1 MAENQAISFS
11 LPSPYQSE
19 LADIARRQKMAE
31 IMQQQAFQPAE
42 TFSYNGIQARTSP
55 LTGIAKA
62 LQGYMA
68 AKTQKDLIQEQK
80 ALGEKFRKQS
90 GEEGEQFLNALQ
102 GTPAIKGTEGVKAY
116 DYTPS
121 AFDLEQ
127 NPQLLNNVNPQQQAA
142 MDMGQM
148 PKLTSPEQKG
158 LAPQPAVGP
167 DLARALQLSMGSVN
181 PMVQSAGGSLLAN
194 MIKGPETAFGKID
207 PKDYTTES
215 LRAFIATGG
224 KDQSILDPR
233 VKQEFIETTNAQGQ
247 KVKVAVNPYALLKDG
262 IVQPMSGFIGEL
274 QNLGMLTP
282 AMMQNPQVQNLLSGY
297 LGKQTGQITP
307 VELQRIQID
316 LARLRDQQVNTQANT
331 GMSAGVPNAPQAFN
345 LFGQPQVAA
354 PTVMNAPSATRGAA
368 PASMGAPSAQQ
379 GTGLPADLSR
389 TGLPINTQRKIQA
402 ELLTDQFKNQAAA
415 KEVLPARIAQG
426 QNMID
431 LVNRMVGTVNEK
443 GEAITQ
449 PHAGINAVGS
459 AIGRVGSF
467 VPGSSGAD
475 FISMYNQVKGQ
486 SFLEAIEKMKGSG
499 AISEIEG
506 TKASQAINRMDVSQS
521 REEFTRAAREFQK
534 NMILGMEIAQKRAG
548 GLSPG
553 AQDALNAAMKGRR

>member
-1 MAENQAISFS
+1 MAEQVSFT
-11 LPSPYQSE
+11 LPSPYQAE
-19 LADIARRQKMAE
+19 MADIARRQRMAE
-31 IMQQQAFQPAE
+31 LMQQQAFQPAE

-55 LTGIAKA
+55 LTGLAKA

-68 AKTQKDLIQEQK
+68 VKTQKDLANEQK
-80 ALGEKFRKQS
+80 ALGEKYRKQS
-90 GEEGEQFLNALQ
+90 AEEGEQFLTALR
-102 GTPAIKGTEGVKAY
+102 GTPATKGTEGVEMY
-116 DYTPS
+116 DYKPN
-121 AFDLEQ
+121 AFDFEQ
-127 NPQLLNNVNPQQQAA
+127 NPQLLNNANPQQQAA

-148 PKLTSPEQKG
+148 PTLTSPAQKG

-167 DLARALQLSMGSVN
+167 DLARALQLSMGSIN
-181 PMVQSAGGSLLAN
+181 PMVQSAGGGILSN
-194 MIKGPETAFGKID
+194 MLKGPESAFGKID
-207 PKDYTTES
+207 PKDYTPES

-224 KDQSILDPR
+224 KDQSILDPVR
-233 VKQEFIETTNAQGQ
+233 KQEFIETTEPATGRT
-247 KVKVAVNPYALLKDG
+247 VKVPVNPYAPPKEG
-262 IVQPMSGFIGEL
+262 IVQPMGGFVGTL
-274 QNLGMLTP
+274 QQLGMLTP
-282 AMMQNPQVQNLLSGY
+282 AMMQNPQVQQVLSGY
-297 LGKQTGQITP
+297 IGKETGQVTP
-307 VELQRIQID
+307 IESQRLMMD
-316 LARLRDQQVNTQANT
+316 LARLRDQQIRTQAET
-331 GMSAGVPNAPQAFN
+331 GMSAGVPNATQAFN
-345 LFGQPQVAA
+345 LFGQPAVAA
-354 PTVMNAPSATRGAA
+354 PTVMNASRAAQGVA
-368 PASMGAPSAQQ
+368 PAPTATPTAQQ

-389 TGLPINTQRKIQA
+389 TGLPINAQRKIQA

-415 KEVLPARIAQG
+415 KEVLPVRIAQG

-443 GEAITQ
+443 GETITQ
-449 PHAGINAVGS
+449 PHSGINAVGS
-459 AIGRVGSF
+459 AIGRLGSF

-475 FISMYNQVKGQ
+475 FMSMYNQVKGQ

-548 GLSPG
+548 GLSQG